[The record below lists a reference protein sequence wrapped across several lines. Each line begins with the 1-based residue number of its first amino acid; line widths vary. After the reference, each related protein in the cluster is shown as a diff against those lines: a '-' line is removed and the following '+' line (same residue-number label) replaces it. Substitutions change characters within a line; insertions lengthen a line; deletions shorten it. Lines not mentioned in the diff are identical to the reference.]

1 MQHVFWLREGQLA
14 GRTGPNK
21 DPWYPERLAAQ
32 GIAAV
37 LSVNDGE
44 SVYAEDL
51 QSCGIDYQQV
61 SLSPNAPPRPGDHET
76 CINALPHAY
85 DFVMRTIST
94 GRPALVH
101 CTSGKDRTGMF
112 MAYYLC
118 RREGL
123 APKLA
128 ISEVKQVRPIALSAE
143 GWEPFTLDVLSTLHG
158 EAP

>member
-85 DFVMRTIST
+85 DFVMRTIRRKTDQKKCREAFKGLYVDKPSK
-94 GRPALVH
+94 LQQVSH
-101 CTSGKDRTGMF
+101 DILEKMEENKDHMEKKISGMVSD
-112 MAYYLC
+112 LC
-118 RREGL
+118 
-123 APKLA
+123 
-128 ISEVKQVRPIALSAE
+128 QVSLS
-143 GWEPFTLDVLSTLHG
+143 S
-158 EAP
+158 